1 MIVRPRHGDDEL
13 GLRLDLAFLGLG
25 IHRQQRDEKQER
37 DDLQALEEHEAEGI
51 ELLAR
56 IITEAVHHALA
67 RERTRRKPQS
77 DRWQVRKPSRSRH
90 PGDSTASAAARTR
103 SGRSAWCTWQLP
115 CRRSSGPW
123 NSSPRPGWRYRAQQ
137 SGLASK

>member
-1 MIVRPRHGDDEL
+1 MIVRPGHRDDEL

-25 IHRQQRDEKQER
+25 IHRQQGDEKQER

-56 IITEAVHHALA
+56 IITEAVHLALV
-67 RERTRRKPQS
+67 RERKRRTPRS
-77 DRWQVRKPSRSRH
+77 RRWQAQIPGRSPRRA
-90 PGDSTASAAARTR
+90 DNTASAGALTR
-103 SGRSAWCTWQLP
+103 SGRSMSCTSRPP

-123 NSSPRPGWRYRAQQ
+123 NSSPRLYRRHRVRR
-137 SGLASK
+137 SGPASR